1 MTMMHMSMTSWKKQ
15 TEHTNTKTINEMEKL
30 KYPSKKE
37 LDDAIGYF
45 VDAGFI
51 QELTTDKKHYTKI
64 LLQHAAKTLK
74 QHIEFKND

>member
-1 MTMMHMSMTSWKKQ
+1 MMMTWSSTTSWKKQ
-15 TEHTNTKTINEMEKL
+15 TEHMNTKTINEMEKL

-51 QELTTDKKHYTKI
+51 QEMTTDKKHYTKI

-74 QHIEFKND
+74 QHIKFND